1 LESAVKRLATS
12 LTLLAAL
19 SAAPAASAGVTE
31 LGEGATPSG
40 KPSCPKTSGSDCQ
53 AVGRVTGYMGRSG
66 ARRNPFVIP
75 RAGKLVAF
83 TIALGD
89 PSAEEKRFFDDL
101 YGGPPQVRISVLRA
115 GRTRKTRLTHRLLR
129 QSDRFRVDRY
139 FGSSPTFVFDRPL
152 TVSRGNRVALTV
164 PTWTPSLALGLGRA
178 NWWRSS
184 RRKASCSNVS
194 QRAQQ
199 QFVGGLRDYGCTYF
213 TARLTYTVSYVP
225 DPRPTDRRR

>member
-1 LESAVKRLATS
+1 MKRALTS
-12 LTLLAAL
+12 LTVLCALAL
-19 SAAPAASAGVTE
+19 APAASARVIE
-31 LGEGATPSG
+31 LGEGATPSA
-40 KPSCPKTSGSDCQ
+40 KPSCPAAGSTECQ

-66 ARRNPFVIP
+66 DKKDPFIVP
-75 RAGKLVAF
+75 RAGKILAF
-83 TIALGD
+83 TIALGK
-89 PSAEEKRFFDDL
+89 PSAKERAFFTDL

-139 FGSSPTFVFDRPL
+139 FGSSPTFVFDEPL
-152 TVSRGNRVALTV
+152 NVSRGNRIALTV

-184 RRKASCSNVS
+184 RRKGSCSNVS

-199 QFVGGLRDYGCTYF
+199 QFVNGSRNYGCTYF
-213 TARLTYTVSYVP
+213 TARLTYSVTYVP
-225 DPRPTDRRR
+225 DPRRTDGRR